1 MATWPGTPGG
11 ASSPHWGPNIRLYV
25 WVALTAGWP
34 FTLGPHPNDRLDSGN
49 VLSRATNPVPPGA
62 ATRGTS
68 TGKRLWH
75 DVTCDVV
82 DLNVRL
88 GATEND
94 GVLARAEAA
103 TATIVLRDPDRVYD
117 PLNPASPWTYQG
129 QSRLVPGVPVVV
141 FVEVLDA
148 GGAIHQ
154 ITRFTGTADS
164 WLEPWTPHP
173 AERRCRLVASDAVKD
188 LVALDRGEQPAVG
201 AGDTVDQRIARI
213 CTYYGWPGARVLD
226 ASTVTLQATTLA
238 QSAWELIGR
247 ATDDEIGYTYLDAT
261 GTLRFYNRARWLTSP
276 PPVIA
281 VGCTPTPITPAP
293 HDIVV
298 AAEAGPLDL
307 KIRNAVYAA
316 RVGGTQQ
323 VARVQASIDRYGGIE
338 RSYKRTDLG
347 VTDDPQ
353 AAAWANYVVG
363 LQAWPVTQLHT
374 ATLVPAL
381 DPASWLEVLSVKYM
395 TDRARVLWTPPDDP
409 TVTYDTTARV
419 LGVEDRVTYQRWE
432 LTWQLTQA
440 QILNRTWHLGPHRFD
455 RLDDGNVLA
464 LTHT

>member
-1 MATWPGTPGG
+1 VAVWPGTPGG

-25 WVALTAGWP
+25 WVALAAGWP
-34 FTLGPHPNDRLDSGN
+34 FTLGRHSNDRLDSGN
-49 VLSRATNPVPPGA
+49 VLSRATNPTPPAA
-62 ATRGTS
+62 ATLAAS
-68 TGKRLWH
+68 TGRSLWY
-75 DVTCDVV
+75 DLSCDVV
-82 DLNVRL
+82 DLSVRL
-88 GATEND
+88 GATETD
-94 GVLARAEAA
+94 GVLARAEAG

-129 QSRLVPGVPVVV
+129 GSRLVPGVPVVV

-148 GGAIHQ
+148 GGVIHQ
-154 ITRFTGTADS
+154 FTRFTGTADS
-164 WLEPWTPHP
+164 WLEPWTPNR
-173 AERRCRLVASDAVKD
+173 AKRQCRLVASDAVKD

-213 CTYYGWPGARVLD
+213 CTYYGWNGPRVLD

-238 QSAWELIGR
+238 QSAWELIQR
-247 ATDDEIGYTYLDAT
+247 ATDDEIGYTFLDAG
-261 GTLRFYNRARWLTSP
+261 GTLRFYNRARWQASP
-276 PPVIA
+276 PPAIA

-293 HDIVV
+293 YDVVV

-307 KIRNAVYAA
+307 HIRNAVYAT

-323 VARVQASIDRYGGIE
+323 IARAQASIDRYRE
-338 RSYKRTDLG
+338 RGYKRTDLG
-347 VTDDPQ
+347 VASDPQ
-353 AAAWANYVVG
+353 AADWANYVVG
-363 LQAWPVTQLHT
+363 LQAWPITQLQS
-374 ATLVPAL
+374 ATLRPAL
-381 DPASWLEVLSVKYM
+381 DPTSWLPVLSVNYM

-409 TVTYDTTARV
+409 TTTYDTTARV
-419 LGVEDRVTYQRWE
+419 LGVADRVTYRRWE

-440 QILNRTWHLGPHRFD
+440 QILSRTWHLGAHRFD